1 MLGLFWKSYTKH
13 WWWKTVSLKSE
24 TWMLTESHHFLSLN
38 FYFLVCDYVCAR
50 VYLYYSYLRFYSLS
64 LSLTDYLSLLRF
76 FILFL
81 YWFCSFCWKSEDSKY
96 WKFRKR
102 ELEKKT
108 RNQHKKR
115 SKQRKNK
122 TVTWPTTVI
131 TTNTIGISMRST
143 V

>member
-50 VYLYYSYLRFYSLS
+50 VYLYYSYLRSYSLS
-64 LSLTDYLSLLRF
+64 LSHGLFKFVTFFYF
-76 FILFL
+76 IFILIL
-81 YWFCSFCWKSEDSKY
+81 LILLK
-96 WKFRKR
+96 KR
-102 ELEKKT
+102 GFKILKIQKKRIRKKT